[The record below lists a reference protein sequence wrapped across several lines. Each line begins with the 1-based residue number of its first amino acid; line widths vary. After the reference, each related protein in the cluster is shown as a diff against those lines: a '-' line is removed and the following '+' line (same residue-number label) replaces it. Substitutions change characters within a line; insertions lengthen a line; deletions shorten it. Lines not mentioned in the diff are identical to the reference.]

1 MSESI
6 LTTDRKY
13 RYYYVITRFIRFWIH
28 FWKSHSACS
37 MSVRVSAWL
46 CPRFFS
52 PPPSSATANFRI
64 VSEILVSF
72 FWLTNRFRSA
82 VKLQGPEKRSS
93 AYAGKKG
100 RKEESC
106 KQQEV
111 NRKNNCVVL
120 TLFFLMF
127 RVRLRKQQRT
137 SRYRNQEISSRII
150 KLFPLVRNHYRAL
163 SKQIGAI
170 GRYPL
175 DKDKNFYCRKR
186 VRQPIYAVLLTN
198 VSQIQQ
204 CVSCN

>member
-120 TLFFLMF
+120 TLFFLN
-127 RVRLRKQQRT
+127 
-137 SRYRNQEISSRII
+137 S
-150 KLFPLVRNHYRAL
+150 H
-163 SKQIGAI
+163 
-170 GRYPL
+170 
-175 DKDKNFYCRKR
+175 
-186 VRQPIYAVLLTN
+186 
-198 VSQIQQ
+198 
-204 CVSCN
+204 VSCQATQAIADFAVSKLGNFIAHQ

>member
-1 MSESI
+1 MKAKRMDCKTTVSNKNKPQGYRLMDHWMSESI

-106 KQQEV
+106 K
-111 NRKNNCVVL
+111 
-120 TLFFLMF
+120 
-127 RVRLRKQQRT
+127 
-137 SRYRNQEISSRII
+137 
-150 KLFPLVRNHYRAL
+150 
-163 SKQIGAI
+163 
-170 GRYPL
+170 
-175 DKDKNFYCRKR
+175 
-186 VRQPIYAVLLTN
+186 
-198 VSQIQQ
+198 
-204 CVSCN
+204 